1 MEAAVAARV
10 PDRVT
15 ALMREILSEGSYIGH
30 AAVVLFA
37 LRFERRPYMW
47 EGENRRGTIEFYAP
61 WALATCTEPCAV
73 DGVACVL
80 HKGIPQVRGGLGV
93 GGAGPVASNS

>member
-10 PDRVT
+10 PDRAM

-30 AAVVLFA
+30 AEFVLFA

-47 EGENRRGTIEFYAP
+47 EGEYRKDILDFYAS

-73 DGVACVL
+73 DGV
-80 HKGIPQVRGGLGV
+80 
-93 GGAGPVASNS
+93 